1 MKLELGK
8 LRLSATDLGG
18 YLNCRHL
25 TQLDIAVAQGAL
37 KYPHSWDPLL
47 DLLWARGQKHEDDY
61 VETLKQAGLNIEVI
75 PGVDIDASAV
85 DLTVKA
91 MQAGYDV
98 IVQGALAMGQWAGR
112 ADVLRKVKRKSS
124 LGNWSYEVIDTKL
137 ARTTKGATILQ
148 LSLYSEILADLQ
160 GSYPVNMHVVH
171 PWTDFEP
178 QSFRTAD
185 FGAYYRRVKTQLEAT
200 VAAGKTSGTYPDPV
214 GHCDICA
221 WRNACDKRRRDDDHP
236 SLVAGITK
244 IQIAELALQ
253 GITKLEELAVMPVP
267 LDWKPGR
274 GSVASFVRIREQA
287 RIQKASR
294 DAGAISFELL
304 PHQPG
309 FGLSQLPPPSEGDI
323 FLDFEGDPF
332 VGEGGLEFLL
342 GYHFTDSD
350 GKGDYVGHWALTRQE
365 EKAAFETFIDFIVD
379 RKEQYPDLHIYHFGG
394 YERGAL
400 TRLMGRY
407 ATRED
412 ELDQILRAKLLV
424 DLLTIVRQGICAGVE
439 SYSIKKL
446 EPIYAFTRD
455 TALPDANL
463 ALTRF
468 QTCLELDDAQGIED
482 EDRVTIES
490 YNRDDCVSTLNLRNW
505 LEQQRDALI
514 ALGNDVQRPEPTTA
528 EPTEKI
534 AEWLAKIGPLV
545 VALSKD
551 VPPDTAERTDSEHAR
566 WLLAQML
573 DWHRREDKAT
583 FWEKYRLSDLSED
596 ELRDDKAGLADLEFV
611 ASVGGTAKC
620 PIHRYR
626 FSPQDSD
633 IRPGNDLLSTGGQK
647 YAVIEALSFDDLT
660 IDIKKRQDSA
670 DVHANAVFAHD
681 YFSPEAMQN
690 ALVRLAEYVVAHGI
704 EGPGPYVA
712 ARALLL
718 RSKPSIANDDPMRLR
733 DEATLDAGKR
743 IAPLLRPGILPIQG
757 PPGTGKTFTGAHM
770 VCELVRANK
779 KVGIVANSHSVVRN
793 FLNAVIEAA
802 EETGTDIRCVQ
813 KPKEHEADEHRLRK
827 AKKSADLFAALRAG
841 CQVAGGATRLWSLP
855 EAFETVD
862 VLFVDEA
869 AQMALANVLAVAHA
883 APVLILL
890 GDPQQLDQPMQG
902 THPDGTGCSALH
914 HLLQGNQTIALD
926 QGMFLE
932 ETWRLHPNICA
943 FTSELFYEDKLDA
956 RADLKRQNLNFE
968 HPVGGAGIRYVPVQ
982 HSGNTNCSP
991 EEAAMIATL
1000 VDDMLGSGASW
1011 TDRDK
1016 TVRPLELSDIL
1027 IIAPY
1032 NAQVLEI
1039 QRRIPGANVGTVD
1052 KFQGREKP
1060 VAIYSLTTSS
1070 HADAPRG
1077 MEFLYSLNRLNV
1089 ATSRA
1094 RCISILVGS
1103 PDVFEAECKTPRQ
1116 MQLANA
1122 FCRFLEMAQATS
1134 PDS

>member
-1 MKLELGK
+1 MKLDSGE
-8 LRLSATDLGG
+8 LRLSASDLTG

-25 TQLDIAVAQGAL
+25 TQLDIAVANGAL

-61 VETLKQAGLNIEVI
+61 IETLEQSGLHVNVI
-75 PGVDIDASAV
+75 PGVDINKNAV
-85 DLTVKA
+85 EATLTA
-91 MQAGYDV
+91 MRSGVDV
-98 IVQGALAMGQWAGR
+98 IVQGALAMDNWAGR
-112 ADVLRKVKRKSS
+112 ADVLRKVERRSS
-124 LGNWSYEVIDTKL
+124 LGDWSYEVIDTKL

-148 LSLYSEILADLQ
+148 ISLYSEILARLQ
-160 GSYPVNMHVVH
+160 GTYPEHMHVVH
-171 PWTDFEP
+171 PWTDFVP

-185 FGAYYRRVKTQLEAT
+185 FGAYYRRIKAQLEKT
-200 VAAGKTSGTYPDPV
+200 ITAGKVDQTYPDPV

-221 WRNACDKRRRDDDHP
+221 WRNTCDKRRRDDDHL
-236 SLVAGITK
+236 SLVAGISK
-244 IQIAELALQ
+244 IQIAELSER
-253 GITKLEELAVMPVP
+253 GISKLEHLAVMPVP
-267 LDWKPGR
+267 LEWKPGR
-274 GSVASFVRIREQA
+274 GSAASFERVREQA
-287 RIQKASR
+287 LMQKISR
-294 DAGAISFELL
+294 DNGAINFDLL
-304 PHQPG
+304 PHRSG
-309 FGLSQLPPPSEGDI
+309 FGLSQLPVPSEGDI

-332 VGEGGLEFLL
+332 AGEGGLEFLL
-342 GYHFTDSD
+342 GYHISGPDSSAS
-350 GKGDYVGHWALTRQE
+350 YTGHWALTRDE
-365 EKAAFETFIDFIVD
+365 EKAAFEAFIDFVVE
-379 RKEQYPDLHIYHFGG
+379 RQMQYPDLHIYHFGG

-407 ATRED
+407 ATREE
-412 ELDQILRAKLLV
+412 ELDGILRAGLLV

-446 EPIYAFTRD
+446 EPIYAFIRD

-468 QTCLELDDAQGIED
+468 QTCLELDDVQGIE
-482 EDRVTIES
+482 EQDRITIES

-505 LEQQRDALI
+505 LELQRNALI
-514 ALGNDVQRPEPTTA
+514 AKGNDVQRPEQAAA

-534 AEWLAKIGPLV
+534 AEWLATIGPLV
-545 VALSKD
+545 DALSTD
-551 VPPDTAERTDSEHAR
+551 VPPDPAERTDAEHAR

-596 ELRDDKAGLADLEFV
+596 ELRDDKAGLADLEFI
-611 ASVGGTAKC
+611 SNVGGTPKC

-633 IRPGNDLLSTGGQK
+633 IRPGNGLLSTGGEK
-647 YAVIEALSFDDLT
+647 YGSIEAMSFDELT
-660 IDIKKRQDSA
+660 IDIKKRQDTA

-681 YFSPEAMQN
+681 YFSPEAMQMS
-690 ALVRLAEYVVAHGI
+690 LVRLAEYVVAHGI
-704 EGPGPYVA
+704 EGEGSYFA

-718 RSKPSIANDDPMRLR
+718 RSNPSIENDDPMRLNG
-733 DEATLDAGKR
+733 EATLDAGKR
-743 IAPLLRPGILPIQG
+743 VAPRLRPGILPIQG
-757 PPGTGKTFTGAHM
+757 PPGTGKTYTGAHM
-770 VCELVRANK
+770 ICELVRANK
-779 KVGIVANSHSVVRN
+779 KVGVVANSHAVVRN
-793 FLNAVIEAA
+793 FLDAVIEVA
-802 EETGTDIRCVQ
+802 EKTKTDLNCVQ
-813 KPKEHEADEHRLRK
+813 KPKENEPDEHRLRK
-827 AKKSADLFAALRAG
+827 AKKSTDLFAALRTG
-841 CQVAGGATRLWSLP
+841 CQVAGGTARLWSLP
-855 EAFETVD
+855 EAFDSID

-869 AQMALANVLAVAHA
+869 AQMALANVLAVAPA
-883 APVLILL
+883 APVVILL

-914 HLLQGNQTIALD
+914 HLLQGNQTIAPD

-932 ETWRLHPNICA
+932 ETWRLHPDICA
-943 FTSELFYEDKLDA
+943 FTSELFYEDKLEA
-956 RADLKRQNLNFE
+956 RPDLNKQKLNFE
-968 HPVGGAGIRYVPVQ
+968 HPVGGAGIRYVPVP

-991 EEAAMIATL
+991 EEAVVIAKL
-1000 VDDMLGSGASW
+1000 VEDMLESGASW
-1011 TDRDK
+1011 TDREN
-1016 TVRPLELSDIL
+1016 VIQPLELSDIL

-1032 NAQVLEI
+1032 NAQVMEI
-1039 QRRIPGANVGTVD
+1039 QRRIPEANVGTVD

-1094 RCISILVGS
+1094 RCVSILVGS
-1103 PDVFEAECKTPRQ
+1103 PDVFEAECRTPRQ

-1122 FCRFLEMAQATS
+1122 FCRYLEMA
-1134 PDS
+1134 